1 MVDNVSGIGGM
12 GEAQQS
18 QQARKA
24 YELPEVPRGADEVA
38 LSSDVMQLR
47 GMPGIRFEKVM
58 QVRKALAEG
67 TYLTPEKLDKALDRA
82 IDDAARR

>member
-12 GEAQQS
+12 GDAQAS

-24 YELPEVPRGADEVA
+24 YELPEVPRGQDEVA
-38 LSSDVMQLR
+38 LSSDVMKLR
-47 GMPGIRFEKVM
+47 GMPGINFEKVM
-58 QVRKALAEG
+58 EVRKALAEG